1 MFLGGPPHASEKNIN
16 ALCNNVVKTVIRI
29 YRYGTG
35 KAQPAAGAEIFKLFK
50 LFFTRYAISIIRK
63 TPN

>member
-1 MFLGGPPHASEKNIN
+1 MKA
-16 ALCNNVVKTVIRI
+16 VIRT

-35 KAQPAAGAEIFKLFK
+35 KAQPAVGAEIFKLLK

-63 TPN
+63 TSN